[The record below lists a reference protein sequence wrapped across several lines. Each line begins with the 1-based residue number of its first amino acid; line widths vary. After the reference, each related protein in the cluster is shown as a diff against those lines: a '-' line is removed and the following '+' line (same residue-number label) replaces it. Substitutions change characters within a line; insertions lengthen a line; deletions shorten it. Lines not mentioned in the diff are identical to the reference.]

1 MSVGASRISL
11 FEDEEEVKAY
21 KLSELLGSVRRAL
34 EASFK
39 GYYRI
44 VAEVASINS
53 NASSGH
59 YYLELTET
67 DTSGRKVASSRA
79 TIWAGN
85 AARVMKR
92 FCDVTGDYPRAG
104 MELLMTVSV
113 SFHELYGFS
122 LNIQDID
129 PNHTLGNLER
139 IRRETIERLRRD
151 GIIDLNKEQC
161 TLPTLTQRIAVISS
175 ATAAG
180 WGDFKDQMRK
190 SNLADL
196 FHFDL
201 YTATM
206 QGATT
211 TQTVIRALD
220 RIYDHA
226 DSYDAVV
233 ILRGGGSPIDLS
245 AFDDY
250 RLCEYIANFCLP
262 VITAIGHERDFSVA
276 DHVANTSVKT
286 PTAAAEFL
294 IHRLEDQVSRVVNA
308 GDHLST
314 LLLDRYHR
322 MQQIQ
327 VDHPSRLG
335 KVLSTLE
342 RRESDRM
349 RRSERLLVNALH
361 THQEVLRDSVV
372 TLAKRATTLLYDR
385 RLYVGSQSVGL
396 ESRRQRLSTILT
408 RVVPQEQERLDNY
421 AKLAELYNPE
431 KIMRRGFLP
440 VLQGGRQLSSVE
452 EVDRDTDIQILMIDG
467 SIEGQ
472 VSRILKEKTQ

>member
-34 EASFK
+34 ETSFK

-85 AARVMKR
+85 ATRVMRR

-113 SFHELYGFS
+113 SFHALYGFS

-206 QGATT
+206 QGAST

-294 IHRLEDQVSRVVNA
+294 IHRLEDQVSRVVDA

-322 MQQIQ
+322 MQQLQ

-361 THQEVLRDSVV
+361 GHQEVLRDSVE
-372 TLAKRATTLLYDR
+372 TLAKRATSLLYDR

-452 EVDRDTDIQILMIDG
+452 EVDSDTDLQILMIDG

-472 VSRILKEKTQ
+472 VSHIHKDKTQ

>member
-206 QGATT
+206 QGAST

-245 AFDDY
+245 AFDDH
-250 RLCEYIANFCLP
+250 RLCGYIANFCLP

-294 IHRLEDQVSRVVNA
+294 IHRLEDQVSRVVDA
-308 GDHLST
+308 GDRLST

-322 MQQIQ
+322 MQQLQ

-335 KVLSTLE
+335 MVLSTLE

-349 RRSERLLVNALH
+349 RRSERLLANALH
-361 THQEVLRDSVV
+361 SHQEALRECVE

-452 EVDRDTDIQILMIDG
+452 EVDSDTDLHILMIDG

-472 VSRILKEKTQ
+472 VSHIHKDKTQ

>member
-11 FEDEEEVKAY
+11 FENEEEVKAY

-59 YYLELTET
+59 YYLELTES

-206 QGATT
+206 QGAST

-294 IHRLEDQVSRVVNA
+294 IHRLEDQVSRVVDA

-322 MQQIQ
+322 MQQLQ

-361 THQEVLRDSVV
+361 SHQEVLRDSVE
-372 TLAKRATTLLYDR
+372 TLAKRATSLLYDR

-421 AKLAELYNPE
+421 TKLAELYNPE

-452 EVDRDTDIQILMIDG
+452 EVDSDTDLQILMIDG

-472 VSRILKEKTQ
+472 VSYIHKDKTQ

>member
-1 MSVGASRISL
+1 MISL

-129 PNHTLGNLER
+129 PNHTLGNLVR

-294 IHRLEDQVSRVVNA
+294 IHRLEDQVSRVVDA
-308 GDHLST
+308 GDRLST

-322 MQQIQ
+322 MQQLQ

>member
-11 FEDEEEVKAY
+11 FEDEEKVKAY

-34 EASFK
+34 ETSFK

-85 AARVMKR
+85 ATRVMQR

-113 SFHELYGFS
+113 SFHALYGFS

-190 SNLADL
+190 SNLAEL

-201 YTATM
+201 YPATM
-206 QGATT
+206 QGAST

-294 IHRLEDQVSRVVNA
+294 IHRLEDQVSRVVDA

-322 MQQIQ
+322 MQQLQ

-361 THQEVLRDSVV
+361 GHQEVLRDSVE
-372 TLAKRATTLLYDR
+372 TLAKRATSLLYDR

-396 ESRRQRLSTILT
+396 ESSRQRLSTILT

-472 VSRILKEKTQ
+472 VSHIHKDKTQ

>member
-11 FEDEEEVKAY
+11 FEDEEEVKAF

-85 AARVMKR
+85 ATRAMQR

-113 SFHELYGFS
+113 SFHALYGFS

-294 IHRLEDQVSRVVNA
+294 IHRLEDQVSRVVDA

-322 MQQIQ
+322 MQQLQ

-361 THQEVLRDSVV
+361 SHQEVLRDSVEA
-372 TLAKRATTLLYDR
+372 LAKRATTLLFDR

-421 AKLAELYNPE
+421 TKLAELYNPE

-452 EVDRDTDIQILMIDG
+452 EVDSDTDLHILMIDG

-472 VSRILKEKTQ
+472 VSHIHKDKTQ

>member
-206 QGATT
+206 QGAST

-294 IHRLEDQVSRVVNA
+294 IHRLEDQVSRVVDA
-308 GDHLST
+308 GDRLST

-322 MQQIQ
+322 MQQLQ

-361 THQEVLRDSVV
+361 THQEVLRDSVL

-452 EVDRDTDIQILMIDG
+452 EVDSDTDLQILMIDG

-472 VSRILKEKTQ
+472 VSHIHKDKTQ

>member
-11 FEDEEEVKAY
+11 FEDDHEIKAY
-21 KLSELLGSVRRAL
+21 RLSELLGSVRHAL
-34 EASFK
+34 ETSFR

-59 YYLELTET
+59 VYLELTET
-67 DTSGRKVASSRA
+67 NKSGQKVASTRA
-79 TIWAGN
+79 TMWSGT
-85 AARVMKR
+85 ARSVMQR
-92 FCDVTGDYPRAG
+92 FSDVTGSYPQVG

-113 SFHELYGFS
+113 TFHEQYGFS
-122 LNIQDID
+122 LNILDID

-139 IRRETIERLRRD
+139 IRRETIQKLREN
-151 GIIDLNKEQC
+151 GILDLNKVQC

-190 SNLADL
+190 SNLAEL

-201 YTATM
+201 YPATM
-206 QGATT
+206 QGAST

-294 IHRLEDQVSRVVNA
+294 IHRLEDQVSRVVDA

-322 MQQIQ
+322 MQQLQ

-361 THQEVLRDSVV
+361 GHQEVLRDSVE
-372 TLAKRATTLLYDR
+372 TLAKRATSLLYDR

-396 ESRRQRLSTILT
+396 ESRHQRLSTILT

-472 VSRILKEKTQ
+472 VSHIRKDKTQ

>member
-11 FEDEEEVKAY
+11 FENEEEVKAY

-59 YYLELTET
+59 YYLELTES

-206 QGATT
+206 QGAST

-294 IHRLEDQVSRVVNA
+294 IHRLEDQVSRVVDA
-308 GDHLST
+308 GDRLST

-322 MQQIQ
+322 MQQLQ

-361 THQEVLRDSVV
+361 THQEVLRDSVL

-452 EVDRDTDIQILMIDG
+452 EVDSDTDLQILMIDG

-472 VSRILKEKTQ
+472 VSYIHKDKTQ

>member
-190 SNLADL
+190 SNLAEL

-201 YTATM
+201 YPATM
-206 QGATT
+206 QGAST

-245 AFDDY
+245 AFDDN

-294 IHRLEDQVSRVVNA
+294 IHRLEDQVSRVVDA

-322 MQQIQ
+322 MQQLQ

-361 THQEVLRDSVV
+361 SHQEVLRDSVE
-372 TLAKRATTLLYDR
+372 TLAKRATSLLYDR

-472 VSRILKEKTQ
+472 VSHIHKDKTQ

>member
-1 MSVGASRISL
+1 MISL

-190 SNLADL
+190 SNLAEL

-201 YTATM
+201 YPATM
-206 QGATT
+206 QGAST

-294 IHRLEDQVSRVVNA
+294 IHRLEDQVSRVVDA
-308 GDHLST
+308 GDRLST

-322 MQQIQ
+322 MQQLQ

-431 KIMRRGFLP
+431 IIMRRGFLP

>member
-139 IRRETIERLRRD
+139 IRRETIERLRKN

-180 WGDFKDQMRK
+180 WGDFRDQMQK
-190 SNLADL
+190 SNLAGL

-201 YTATM
+201 YPATM

-211 TQTVIRALD
+211 TQTVIHALD

-294 IHRLEDQVSRVVNA
+294 IHRLEDQVSRVVDA
-308 GDHLST
+308 GDRLST

-322 MQQIQ
+322 MQQLQ

-349 RRSERLLVNALH
+349 RCSERLLVNALH
-361 THQEVLRDSVV
+361 THQEVLRDSVL

-472 VSRILKEKTQ
+472 VTRILKEKTQ

>member
-1 MSVGASRISL
+1 
-11 FEDEEEVKAY
+11 
-21 KLSELLGSVRRAL
+21 
-34 EASFK
+34 
-39 GYYRI
+39 
-44 VAEVASINS
+44 
-53 NASSGH
+53 
-59 YYLELTET
+59 
-67 DTSGRKVASSRA
+67 
-79 TIWAGN
+79 
-85 AARVMKR
+85 
-92 FCDVTGDYPRAG
+92 
-104 MELLMTVSV
+104 
-113 SFHELYGFS
+113 
-122 LNIQDID
+122 
-129 PNHTLGNLER
+129 
-139 IRRETIERLRRD
+139 
-151 GIIDLNKEQC
+151 
-161 TLPTLTQRIAVISS
+161 
-175 ATAAG
+175 
-180 WGDFKDQMRK
+180 MRK

-262 VITAIGHERDFSVA
+262 IITAIGHERDFSVA

-294 IHRLEDQVSRVVNA
+294 IHRLEDQVSRVVDA

-322 MQQIQ
+322 MQQLQ

-335 KVLSTLE
+335 KVLSMLE

-361 THQEVLRDSVV
+361 GHQEVLRDSIE
-372 TLAKRATTLLYDR
+372 TLAKRATSLLYDR

-408 RVVPQEQERLDNY
+408 RVVPQERERLDNY
-421 AKLAELYNPE
+421 TKLAELYNPE

-452 EVDRDTDIQILMIDG
+452 EVDSDTDLQILMIDG

-472 VSRILKEKTQ
+472 VSHIHKDKTQ

>member
-1 MSVGASRISL
+1 MISL

-294 IHRLEDQVSRVVNA
+294 IHRLEDQVSRVVDA
-308 GDHLST
+308 GDRLST

-322 MQQIQ
+322 MQQLQ